1 MKPLEESKTQGQE
14 MAWNEPG
21 GPRGGKDPWGGRDNN
36 GQQQGPPDLDEVV
49 RKLQEKFGG
58 LFGGGRRGTTGAGGK
73 GGGGRA
79 ASFSIGTILLV
90 IVALWGLSG
99 FYIITE
105 GSQGVVLRFGQ
116 YQQSVGAGLH
126 WHIPYPVESVE
137 IVNVDEIRTAE
148 IGYRSGSNN
157 GPQGTRALSR
167 EALMLTQ
174 DENIVDIKLAIQ
186 YRVKDA
192 RNYLFNVADPDLT
205 LAQAAES
212 SLREIIGKST
222 MDFVLTEGRAEVV
235 ARVNTLIQAILDNYE
250 AGLHLTS
257 VNMQDAQP
265 PEEVQHAFDDAV
277 KAREDEERLRNEAE
291 TYANDILPRARGQ
304 AARVIEEANAYQAQM
319 IAQAEGD
326 ASRFTQVLTE
336 YRRSPSIMRERM
348 YLDTIESI
356 MKNVSKVIVDVEGGN
371 NMLFLPID
379 RLMSG
384 ELGGRSDG
392 AGRTGSAAAGTGTTV
407 TPLLRDEAAERARAA
422 LRDRGVR

>member
-1 MKPLEESKTQGQE
+1 

-21 GPRGGKDPWGGRDNN
+21 GSRGGKDPWGGQGD

-49 RKLQEKFGG
+49 RKLQDKIGGIFGG
-58 LFGGGRRGTTGAGGK
+58 RGRGGSGGGK
-73 GGGGRA
+73 GGGRA
-79 ASFSIGTILLV
+79 ASFGIGTILLV
-90 IVALWGLSG
+90 VLGLWGISG
-99 FYIITE
+99 FYIVNE

-116 YQQSVGAGLH
+116 FQQSVGAGLH
-126 WHIPYPVESVE
+126 WHIPYPVESVDV
-137 IVNVDEIRTAE
+137 VNVDQIRTAE
-148 IGYRSGSNN
+148 IGYRSTA
-157 GPQGTRALSR
+157 QGNRSLAG

-186 YRVKDA
+186 YRIKDA
-192 RNYLFNVADPDLT
+192 KDYLFNVADPDLT

-212 SLREIIGKST
+212 ALREVIGKST

-235 ARVNTLIQAILDNYE
+235 ARVNELIQRILDNYV

-291 TYANDILPRARGQ
+291 TYSNDILPRARGQ
-304 AARVIEEANAYQAQM
+304 AARQIEEANAYQAQV

-326 ASRFTQVLTE
+326 ASRFSQVLTE
-336 YRRSPSIMRERM
+336 YRQAPGILRERM
-348 YLDTIESI
+348 YIETIESV
-356 MKNVSKVIVDVEGGN
+356 MQNVSKVIVDVEGGN
-371 NMLFLPID
+371 NMLFLPVD
-379 RLMSG
+379 RLISG
-384 ELGGRSDG
+384 ELSGQSAGSGPAGASRS
-392 AGRTGSAAAGTGTTV
+392 GSGGTTQ
-407 TPLLRDEAAERARAA
+407 PPMLLDQSGDRARSS

>member
-1 MKPLEESKTQGQE
+1 

-21 GPRGGKDPWGGRDNN
+21 GPRGGKDPWSGRGGGD

-49 RKLQEKFGG
+49 RKLQEKFSG
-58 LFGGGRRGTTGAGGK
+58 LFGGGRRGGSGGGK
-73 GGGGRA
+73 GSGRA
-79 ASFSIGTILLV
+79 ASFSIGTIILVLLG
-90 IVALWGLSG
+90 LWGLSG
-99 FYIITE
+99 FYIVTE

-116 YQQSVGAGLH
+116 YQQSVGSGLH
-126 WHIPYPVESVE
+126 WHIPYPVESVDL
-137 IVNVDEIRTAE
+137 VDVDDFDRLDEIRTAE
-148 IGYRSGSNN
+148 IGYRSGA
-157 GPQGTRALSR
+157 GPQGARALAR

-192 RNYLFNVADPDLT
+192 RDYLFNVADPDLT

-235 ARVNTLIQAILDNYE
+235 ARVNTLIQAILDNYQ

-291 TYANDILPRARGQ
+291 TYSNDILPRARGQ

-319 IAQAEGD
+319 IAQSEGD
-326 ASRFTQVLTE
+326 ASRFTQVLAE

-384 ELGGRSDG
+384 ELGARTDGGAARS
-392 AGRTGSAAAGTGTTV
+392 GTGTGAAA
-407 TPLLRDEAAERARAA
+407 TPLLRDDAAERARAA

>member
-1 MKPLEESKTQGQE
+1 

-21 GPRGGKDPWGGRDNN
+21 GPRGGKDPWSGRGD

-58 LFGGGRRGTTGAGGK
+58 LFGGRRGGGGSGGK
-73 GGGGRA
+73 GGGRA

-90 IVALWGLSG
+90 LLGLWGLSG
-99 FYIITE
+99 FYIVTE

-148 IGYRSGSNN
+148 IGYRSAGS
-157 GPQGTRALSR
+157 PQGARALPR

-192 RNYLFNVADPDLT
+192 REYLFNVSDPDLT

-235 ARVNTLIQAILDNYE
+235 ARVNTLIQAILDNYQ

-291 TYANDILPRARGQ
+291 TYSNDILPRARGQ

-336 YRRSPSIMRERM
+336 YRRSPNIMRERM

-384 ELGGRSDG
+384 ELGGRADSG
-392 AGRTGSAAAGTGTTV
+392 AARSGGTGAAA
-407 TPLLRDEAAERARAA
+407 TPLLRDDAADRARAA

>member
-1 MKPLEESKTQGQE
+1 MKPLEESKGTGHE

-21 GPRGGKDPWGGRDNN
+21 GSRGGKDPWGGQGGD

-58 LFGGGRRGTTGAGGK
+58 LFGGGGRRGGGGGGK
-73 GGGGRA
+73 GSGRA
-79 ASFSIGTILLV
+79 ASFGIGTILLV
-90 IVALWGLSG
+90 ILGLWGASG

-116 YQQSVGAGLH
+116 FQQSVGAGLH
-126 WHIPYPVESVE
+126 WHIPYPIESVE
-137 IVNVDEIRTAE
+137 VVNVDQIRTAE
-148 IGYRSGSNN
+148 IGYRSNTSG
-157 GPQGTRALSR
+157 QGAARSLPR

-192 RNYLFNVADPDLT
+192 RDYLFNVSDPDLT

-212 SLREIIGKST
+212 ALREIIGKST
-222 MDFVLTEGRAEVV
+222 MDFVLTEGRAEIV
-235 ARVNTLIQAILDNYE
+235 ARVNTLIQAILDNYQ

-291 TYANDILPRARGQ
+291 TYSNDILPRARGQ
-304 AARVIEEANAYQAQM
+304 AARVIEEANAYQAQV

-326 ASRFTQVLTE
+326 ASRFTQVLAE
-336 YRRSPSIMRERM
+336 YRRAPNIMRERL
-348 YLDTIESI
+348 YIETIESI

-384 ELGGRSDG
+384 EIGRAAGG
-392 AGRTGSAAAGTGTTV
+392 AATGSSGVRSSGSPAPLMLDDAG
-407 TPLLRDEAAERARAA
+407 DRARAA
-422 LRDRGVR
+422 MRDRGGR